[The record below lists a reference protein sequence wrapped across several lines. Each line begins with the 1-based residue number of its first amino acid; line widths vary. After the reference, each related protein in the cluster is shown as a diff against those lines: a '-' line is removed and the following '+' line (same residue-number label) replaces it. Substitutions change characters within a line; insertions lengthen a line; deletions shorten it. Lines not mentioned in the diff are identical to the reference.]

1 MPPTRVTLAAPLS
14 QTECLELLQYSSYV
28 GRVGFNVDGRPMVLP
43 VNYLADEEF
52 LVFCTAEGSLLSEV
66 TGPVAFEVDGVSAL
80 YRSGWSVVVR
90 GTVSAVTEPEEI
102 ERLRRGQLKSWAAPG
117 PQRWMRVTYEEISGR
132 RLPGN

>member
-1 MPPTRVTLAAPLS
+1 MTATRVTLATPLT
-14 QTECLELLQYSSYV
+14 QAECIELLQYSSYV

-43 VNYLADEEF
+43 VNYLADETF
-52 LVFCTAEGSLLSEV
+52 LVFCTAEGSLLGEL

-90 GTVSAVTEPEEI
+90 GRVEPVTDPAEI
-102 ERLRRGQLKSWAAPG
+102 ERLRRGPLKSWAAPG
-117 PQRWMRVTYEEISGR
+117 PQRWMLVTYEQISGR